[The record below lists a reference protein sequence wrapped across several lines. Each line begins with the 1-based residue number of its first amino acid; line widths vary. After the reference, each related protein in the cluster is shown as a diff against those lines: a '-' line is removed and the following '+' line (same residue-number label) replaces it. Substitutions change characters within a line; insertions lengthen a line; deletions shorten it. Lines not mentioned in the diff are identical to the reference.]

1 MKAKAAA
8 VEPTGR
14 MFETER
20 LIFLY
25 RVAVLLKSLQRMTSK
40 LMQKQFLTL
49 ASLTLHKAKQCSE
62 FLLSLLSTPKT
73 MKVIINYS
81 V

>member
-8 VEPTGR
+8 VEATGR

-20 LIFLY
+20 LTCLY
-25 RVAVLLKSLQRMTSK
+25 RVGVLLKSLQRMKSK

-49 ASLTLHKAKQCSE
+49 AVSPCIKPSNAQSSCYHFCQHQKQ
-62 FLLSLLSTPKT
+62 
-73 MKVIINYS
+73 
-81 V
+81 